1 MTKTQPQLALIIPAF
16 NEKDI
21 IIRNAEELKSWMGS
35 NLPDIKYEVVIIND
49 GSTDGMG
56 EMLDEYSKSNEYLR
70 VVHHPTN
77 LGRGQAIRTGFE
89 NTNSD
94 FLILLDADLSYSPEH
109 IRGLL
114 EPLLNN
120 QADMVLASPY
130 HKDGEVK
137 NVPLFRALL
146 SKWGNKVLCQSFR
159 TKITTSTCVV
169 RSYKREVVDSLE
181 LISTGKDLHLEILY
195 KAELLGFR
203 VSEIPAKLIWRDRN
217 RGKAVKG
224 EGNIISNNPLFKMR
238 KAIISH
244 LLFNFFSK
252 PKFLFIGPILALF
265 SMSVYGSMSIIFA
278 YISNLVKGV
287 ESPLRY
293 TLINGEL
300 TLTLSLGALLLL
312 FAFTI
317 FLFLASQSKKY
328 FEENYV
334 IMSRTNYRLK
344 QLEKKSRSL
353 S

>member
-1 MTKTQPQLALIIPAF
+1 MTKSQLKLSLIIPAF
-16 NEKDI
+16 NEKEI
-21 IIRNAEELKSWMGS
+21 IIRNSEELKSWMSS
-35 NLPDIKYEVVIIND
+35 NLPGISYEVVIIND
-49 GSTDGMG
+49 GSNDGMG
-56 EMLDEYSKSNEYLR
+56 EMLDEYSKNNNYLR

-77 LGRGQAIRTGFE
+77 LGRGQAVRTGFE
-89 NTNSD
+89 NTDSD
-94 FLILLDADLSYSPEH
+94 FIVLLDADLSYSPEH
-109 IRGLL
+109 IKMLL
-114 EPLLNN
+114 EPLFNN

-146 SKWGNKVLCQSFR
+146 SKWGNKILCQSFR
-159 TKITTSTCVV
+159 TKIATSTCVV
-169 RSYKREVVDSLE
+169 RSYKREVVESLE

-195 KAELLGFR
+195 KAELLDFKI
-203 VSEIPAKLIWRDRN
+203 SEIPAKLIWRDRD

-224 EGNIISNNPLFKMR
+224 QGNIIINNPLFKMR

-252 PKFLFIGPILALF
+252 PKFLFIGPILLLL
-265 SMSVYGSMSIIFA
+265 STSLYGSISLLLSLVSNIINE
-278 YISNLVKGV
+278 I

-300 TLTLSLGALLLL
+300 TLTLTLSSLLLL

-328 FEENYV
+328 FEENFV
-334 IMSRTNYRLK
+334 IMSRINYRLK
-344 QLEKKSRSL
+344 QLEKKSGNL